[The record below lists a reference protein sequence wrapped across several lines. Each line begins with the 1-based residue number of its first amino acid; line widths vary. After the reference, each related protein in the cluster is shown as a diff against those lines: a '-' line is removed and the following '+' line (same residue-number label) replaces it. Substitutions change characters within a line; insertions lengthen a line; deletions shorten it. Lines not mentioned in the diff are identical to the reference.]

1 MQCCRVKYATSASGK
16 GSSLLQSSSGPS
28 GSATAVATSELVN
41 GEFMS
46 EMKKIIVKDR
56 LAEIML
62 ADHKGVK
69 NFEF

>member
-1 MQCCRVKYATSASGK
+1 
-16 GSSLLQSSSGPS
+16 
-28 GSATAVATSELVN
+28 
-41 GEFMS
+41 MS